1 MTSVENERLAV
12 VENEVRNITISVADL
27 RETVKGFDGKLDG
40 VLLYIAGEK
49 GANSERR
56 RESEFRRWVVPIVV
70 TLVNVAIGAASLIVR
85 VLPTH

>member
-12 VENEVRNITISVADL
+12 VENEVRNITTSVADL

-49 GANSERR
+49 GASGERR
-56 RESEFRRWVVPIVV
+56 RESEFRRWLAPILI
-70 TLVNVAIGAASLIVR
+70 TLVNAVIGVASLASRFV
-85 VLPTH
+85 